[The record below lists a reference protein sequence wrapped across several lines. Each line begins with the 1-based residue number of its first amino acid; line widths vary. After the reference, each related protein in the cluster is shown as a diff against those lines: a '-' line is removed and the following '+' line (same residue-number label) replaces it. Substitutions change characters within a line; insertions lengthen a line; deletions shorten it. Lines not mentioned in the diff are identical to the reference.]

1 MDSRNIDASE
11 PRTCETCE
19 GKGWTSGHSPDIHD
33 HDEEGN
39 CLGACPVQLQCES
52 CNGTGKL
59 PASHH
64 PVSAED
70 VATVRSALNA
80 LAEIR
85 RDIQAIEQYEE
96 WSGGSPNYGTC
107 RTLGR
112 IKDIANNASKALD
125 ALDRITGKL
134 DGTV

>member
-1 MDSRNIDASE
+1 MKIELLAETIWETIIHGDGTKREILDRIAKEIDEHHEPVSNSYKLDKDSASE

-19 GKGWTSGHSPDIHD
+19 GKGWTSGHSPDIHA
-33 HDEEGN
+33 HDGEGN

-70 VATVRSALNA
+70 VETIRDE
-80 LAEIR
+80 AE
-85 RDIQAIEQYEE
+85 
-96 WSGGSPNYGTC
+96 SSF
-107 RTLGR
+107 
-112 IKDIANNASKALD
+112 D
-125 ALDRITGKL
+125 AYMS
-134 DGTV
+134 